1 MSIIQ
6 DSAEGD
12 MKKGPIMQKAIEA
25 LSPFETK
32 NIFEFVRHLTVK
44 SAITNPWFIGIF
56 LVISFYAIV
65 VRSKFVL
72 CTLFTTASLLILI
85 RYTLP
90 TEGDSLSLT
99 STLPFAF
106 GGIAIGAVLIYLYF
120 IKTE

>member
-1 MSIIQ
+1 MEKTSIV
-6 DSAEGD
+6 
-12 MKKGPIMQKAIEA
+12 QKTIET
-25 LSPFETK
+25 LTPFETA
-32 NIFEFVRHLTVK
+32 NVMQFVRHLTVK
-44 SAITNPWFIGIF
+44 SAITNPWFVGIF

-72 CTLFTTASLLILI
+72 CTLFTAAALLALI
-85 RYTLP
+85 HYTIP
-90 TEGDSLSLT
+90 TEGDAMTLT